1 MTRTTNARI
10 AGFTFLFYSAI
21 GICGDLLMKR
31 AFGGGGDAATLAR
44 FGEYAAD
51 VRIDVLIKVLE
62 VFSALVLAVTLYG
75 ITRDEDYEL
84 AMLALVC
91 RVVEGVFLALSIP
104 SYLGLVWLAKAGVG
118 PGALDSSTTNA
129 LRTFLLMPVPSV
141 PLSTI
146 FFAVGSTIFSYLFLR
161 GRIVPVAIAW
171 LSVFASGLLVVVLPL
186 QLAGFSTGPL
196 TGYGQ
201 WMPALVAQTAL
212 ALWLLIKGV
221 ATPVTPLSPAPQDV

>member
-75 ITRDEDYEL
+75 ITRDEDHEL

-91 RVVEGVFLALSIP
+91 RVAEGVFLALSIP

-118 PGALDSSTTNA
+118 PGALDTSTTNA
-129 LRTFLLMPVPSV
+129 LRTFMLMPVPSV

-171 LSVFASGLLVVVLPL
+171 MGVFASGLLAVALPL
-186 QLAGFSTGPL
+186 QLAGVPTGPL
-196 TGYGQ
+196 HGYYQ
-201 WMPALVAQTAL
+201 WLPALVSQTAL
-212 ALWLLIKGV
+212 ALWLLVKGV
-221 ATPVTPLSPAPQDV
+221 ALPATR

>member
-10 AGFTFLFYSAI
+10 AGFTYLFYSAI
-21 GICGDLLMKR
+21 GICGDLLMRR
-31 AFGGGGDAATLAR
+31 AVGGGGDAATLAR
-44 FGEYAAD
+44 FGEYATD
-51 VRIDVLIKVLE
+51 VRIDILIKVLE
-62 VFSALVLAVTLYG
+62 AFSAFVLAVTLYG
-75 ITRDEDYEL
+75 ITRDEDHEL

-91 RVVEGVFLALSIP
+91 RVAEGVLGALSIP

-129 LRTFLLMPVPSV
+129 LRTFMLMPVPSV

-171 LSVFASGLLVVVLPL
+171 MGVFASGLLAVALPL
-186 QLAGFSTGPL
+186 QLAGVPTGPL
-196 TGYGQ
+196 HGYYQ
-201 WMPALVAQTAL
+201 WLPALVSQTAL
-212 ALWLLIKGV
+212 ALWLLVKGV
-221 ATPVTPLSPAPQDV
+221 ALPATR

>member
-1 MTRTTNARI
+1 MR
-10 AGFTFLFYSAI
+10 
-21 GICGDLLMKR
+21 R
-31 AFGGGGDAATLAR
+31 AFGVEGDAATLAR

-75 ITRDEDYEL
+75 ITRDEAHEL

-91 RVVEGVFLALSIP
+91 RVAEGVFLALSIP

-129 LRTFLLMPVPSV
+129 LRTFMLMPVPSV

-171 LSVFASGLLVVVLPL
+171 MGVFASGLLAVALPL
-186 QLAGFSTGPL
+186 QLAGVPTGPL
-196 TGYGQ
+196 HGYYQ
-201 WMPALVAQTAL
+201 WLPALVSQTAL

-221 ATPVTPLSPAPQDV
+221 ALPATR

>member
-1 MTRTTNARI
+1 MR
-10 AGFTFLFYSAI
+10 
-21 GICGDLLMKR
+21 R
-31 AFGGGGDAATLAR
+31 AFGVEGDAATLAR

-75 ITRDEDYEL
+75 ITRDEDHEL

-91 RVVEGVFLALSIP
+91 RVAEGVFLALSIP

-129 LRTFLLMPVPSV
+129 LRTFMLMPVPSV

-171 LSVFASGLLVVVLPL
+171 MGVFASGLLAVALPL
-186 QLAGFSTGPL
+186 QLAGVPTGPL
-196 TGYGQ
+196 HGYYQ
-201 WMPALVAQTAL
+201 WLPALVSQTAL

-221 ATPVTPLSPAPQDV
+221 ALPATR

>member
-1 MTRTTNARI
+1 MR
-10 AGFTFLFYSAI
+10 
-21 GICGDLLMKR
+21 R
-31 AFGGGGDAATLAR
+31 AFGVEGDAATLAR

-75 ITRDEDYEL
+75 ITRDEDHEL

-91 RVVEGVFLALSIP
+91 RVAEGVFLALSIP

-118 PGALDSSTTNA
+118 PGALDSSTMNA
-129 LRTFLLMPVPSV
+129 LRTFMLMPVPSV

-171 LSVFASGLLVVVLPL
+171 MGVFSSGLLAVALPL
-186 QLAGFSTGPL
+186 QLAGVPTGPL
-196 TGYGQ
+196 HGYYQ
-201 WMPALVAQTAL
+201 WLPALVSQTAL

-221 ATPVTPLSPAPQDV
+221 ALPATR